1 MTTDLL
7 IPLRAVANG
16 TPILLPLPEGL
27 TQLGTDGSQVL
38 TVAGRLLLE
47 ALEGRARL
55 SELVEDVDPEEVL
68 RLYERVTDPGY
79 GYERPRGTVGQVFH
93 AAPKLAREV
102 IRLRAEVAR
111 FVDEQRRDLK
121 DVEHFRQLARGY
133 MDERDELRL
142 TIAAEQGRPEGAPS
156 EGWTFEDGVWIKG
169 DVEVRVERAEDG
181 TFGWV
186 AWCYHPETN
195 RLDERLC
202 EATTARAAMIAA
214 DAAVRS

>member
-1 MTTDLL
+1 MSAAGNGQNVS
-7 IPLRAVANG
+7 PLAPVC
-16 TPILLPLPEGL
+16 
-27 TQLGTDGSQVL
+27 
-38 TVAGRLLLE
+38 
-47 ALEGRARL
+47 
-55 SELVEDVDPEEVL
+55 DVDPEEVL
-68 RLYERVTDPGY
+68 RLDREATPGPWEVEMRCARYISDPN
-79 GYERPRGTVGQVFH
+79 TVVEVPGGIIAREIEHTVLEHDFDGASENAALIATYRT
-93 AAPKLAREV
+93 AAPALAREV

-156 EGWTFEDGVWIKG
+156 EGWTFDDGVWIKG
-169 DVEVRVERAEDG
+169 DVEVRCERAEDG

-186 AWCYHPETN
+186 ARRYHPRRG
-195 RLDERLC
+195 RLDKRLC